1 MNHIKDKLVDNEYYH
16 GTFDYKAIQ
25 ILYEGFR
32 LKKRYCDW
40 GRTGTFKEGI
50 YLTKSI
56 DVAEMFAYGDVIFKC
71 RLSDKISIL
80 RIDEK
85 YEKKIIDYLRREFG
99 RNILTGD
106 ISKAMPANKHLTKK
120 ELINLINYRFSRM
133 GYWKGNDIW
142 KWDAVI
148 PSVRHQLK
156 LHKYD
161 AVGNA
166 ENMAGIAVFNPAFV
180 KPLKMFHFGYKGI
193 KPFLKE
199 LDKKK
204 FASDLKQTISEHRE
218 YCDNDNEREGLDYI
232 ESLLQRYRKE
242 NSIENGTINM

>member
-1 MNHIKDKLVDNEYYH
+1 MSPLKVKLADNEFYH
-16 GTFDYKAIQ
+16 GTTDYKAIQ

-32 LKKRYCDW
+32 LKKKYCYW
-40 GRTGTFKEGI
+40 GKSGMFKEGI

-56 DVAEMFAYGDVIFKC
+56 DVAEMFAYGDIIFKC
-71 RLSDKISIL
+71 RLSDKVSIL

-85 YEKKIIDYLRREFG
+85 YDKKVIDYLRREFG
-99 RNILTGD
+99 REILTSD
-106 ISKAMPANKHLTKK
+106 VSKAMPSNKHLTKK
-120 ELINLINYRFSRM
+120 ELINLLNYRFNKDFWRQKR
-133 GYWKGNDIW
+133 KGEWCSEIS
-142 KWDAVI
+142 

-161 AVGNA
+161 AIGNA

-180 KPLKMFHFGYKGI
+180 KPLKMFQFGYKGI

-204 FASDLKQTISEHRE
+204 FASDLGRTISEHRR
-218 YCDNDNEREGLDYI
+218 YCDNDNEREGLGYI

-242 NSIENGTINM
+242 NCL

>member
-1 MNHIKDKLVDNEYYH
+1 MNLLQDKLAENEFYH
-16 GTFDYKAIQ
+16 GTTDYKAIQ

-32 LKKRYCDW
+32 LKKRYCGY
-40 GRTGTFKEGI
+40 GRYGTFKQGI

-56 DVAEMFAYGDVIFKC
+56 DIAKMFAYRDVVFKC
-71 RLSDKISIL
+71 ELADKTSVL

-85 YEKKIIDYLRREFG
+85 YDKKVIEYLRREFG
-99 RNILTGD
+99 KNILTGD
-106 ISKAMPANKHLTKK
+106 ISKAIPSNKHLTKN
-120 ELINLINYRFSRM
+120 ELINLINYRFSQM
-133 GYWKGNDIW
+133 GYWKEKDWW
-142 KWDAVI
+142 KWDAVL

-161 AVGNA
+161 AIGNT

-180 KPLKMFHFGYKGI
+180 KPLKMFHFDYKGTR
-193 KPFLKE
+193 PFLEE

-204 FASDLKQTISEHRE
+204 FASELAQSISEIRE
-218 YCDNDNEREGLDYI
+218 YGESEDEREELDYI

-242 NSIENGTINM
+242 NCL